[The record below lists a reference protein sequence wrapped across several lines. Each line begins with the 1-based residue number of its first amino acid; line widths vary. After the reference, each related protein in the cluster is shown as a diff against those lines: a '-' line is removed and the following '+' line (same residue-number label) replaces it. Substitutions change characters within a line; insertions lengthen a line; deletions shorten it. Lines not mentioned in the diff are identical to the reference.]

1 MAQRVYHEPIPAR
14 VTTIAMMI
22 SNHGALIR
30 NALTLLGFLAILFLL
45 AAGQIAATLLIAL
58 PLAFVIFG
66 KRQDR
71 PAPLPRHQPSPP
83 PEG

>member
-1 MAQRVYHEPIPAR
+1 MNL
-14 VTTIAMMI
+14 
-22 SNHGALIR
+22 NHGSLLR
-30 NALTLLGFLAILFLL
+30 NALTLLGFITILFML

-71 PAPLPRHQPSPP
+71 PPPHPEDRPSQS
-83 PEG
+83 PEC

>member
-1 MAQRVYHEPIPAR
+1 MNL
-14 VTTIAMMI
+14 
-22 SNHGALIR
+22 NHGSLLR
-30 NALTLLGFLAILFLL
+30 NALTLLGFITILFML

-71 PAPLPRHQPSPP
+71 PPRHPEDRPSQS
-83 PEG
+83 PES